1 MENKSLSAHLGA
13 FDSQTNSAPASPT
26 AAAETLAK
34 DAAGKVTVA
43 KERLDKLAN
52 GETITGGIG
61 EPLTR
66 EWAKKILLDDGW
78 TAAEIRLAFGLAKL
92 SEAEFDVFVDMGVV
106 AIGAFTI
113 RGREQRTSLYLVVPS
128 VG

>member
-1 MENKSLSAHLGA
+1 
-13 FDSQTNSAPASPT
+13 
-26 AAAETLAK
+26 
-34 DAAGKVTVA
+34 
-43 KERLDKLAN
+43 
-52 GETITGGIG
+52 
-61 EPLTR
+61 
-66 EWAKKILLDDGW
+66 LLDDGW